1 MAGGSAPQ
9 FSPPLAAVFAT
20 GPYILYDVMTTVH
33 LKIDEI
39 VDEEAKREF
48 CRDNKLD
55 RGERFKM
62 RPSSQNSALNDA
74 HNSRRRVHNG

>member
-39 VDEEAKREF
+39 VDEEAKREL
-48 CRDNKLD
+48 CRDNNA
-55 RGERFKM
+55 R
-62 RPSSQNSALNDA
+62 
-74 HNSRRRVHNG
+74 SRRALQNEAFVAKFGIE